1 MSFLDDA
8 EQFLSSAS
16 QETTPTTDSSSPIV
30 GHVMDL
36 VNNPETGGLQG
47 LVAKFQSNGLGD
59 LMNNW
64 MGSGGSGGSISA
76 DEISRVIGSDK
87 LGAIAS
93 KLGIQPEEVS
103 NLVAQH
109 LPDVISKLN
118 PATRL
123 DSQGS

>member
-1 MSFLDDA
+1 MSILDTVK
-8 EQFLSSAS
+8 QMISS
-16 QETTPTTDSSSPIV
+16 ETPTAASTSDSPIL

-36 VNNPETGGLQG
+36 VHNPETGGVQG
-47 LVAKFQSNGLGD
+47 LMAKFQSNGLGD
-59 LMNNW
+59 LMNSW
-64 MGSGGSGGSISA
+64 MGSGGSGRSITP

-87 LGAIAS
+87 LSAIAT

-109 LPDVISKLN
+109 LPDVLSKLS

-123 DSQGS
+123 EQG

>member
-1 MSFLDDA
+1 MSILDTVK
-8 EQFLSSAS
+8 QMISSETPTA
-16 QETTPTTDSSSPIV
+16 ETTPTSESPIL

-36 VNNPETGGLQG
+36 VNSPETGGLQG
-47 LVAKFQSNGLGD
+47 LMAKFQSNGLGD
-59 LMNNW
+59 LMNSW
-64 MGSGGSGGSISA
+64 MGSEGSGRGITA

-87 LGAIAS
+87 LRMIAS

-109 LPDVISKLN
+109 LPEVISKLS

-123 DSQGS
+123 EQG